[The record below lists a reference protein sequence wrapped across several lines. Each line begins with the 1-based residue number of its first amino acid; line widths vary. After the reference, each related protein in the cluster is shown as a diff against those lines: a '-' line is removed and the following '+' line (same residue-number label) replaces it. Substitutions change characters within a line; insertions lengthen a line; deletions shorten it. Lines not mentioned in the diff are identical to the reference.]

1 MQWPAHT
8 HSGAGRCRVSSGPCP
23 APCAP
28 TSPIKARPV
37 FLPVSWTGVDRWVP
51 PSPHSYAMK
60 WAFVPSSRRRKLR
73 LHNAN
78 DLPEFTR
85 QRGARA
91 RAPAP
96 CPGPQQLQTQ
106 RLLPRGRP
114 PLRTHTLHL
123 SCTPAPAGGSRPK
136 HRPQAALGRHCVCTS
151 RRLGAAPRRASPRR
165 RLSSSLRSLRVSV
178 AFGNSPN
185 SSASLLVFCDGLWT
199 VTSDVTT
206 RTG

>member
-1 MQWPAHT
+1 MQWPAHA
-8 HSGAGRCRVSSGPCP
+8 HSGAGRCRVSSGTCP

-28 TSPIKARPV
+28 TSPIKARPM
-37 FLPVSWTGVDRWVP
+37 FLPASWTGVDRWVP

-85 QRGARA
+85 QRGART

-96 CPGPQQLQTQ
+96 CPGPQRLQTQ

-123 SCTPAPAGGSRPK
+123 SCTPAQQAAHALNTGLRLLLAGTVFALAGGWGQP
-136 HRPQAALGRHCVCTS
+136 HVEQAPGAVSPAAFAHSVSLW
-151 RRLGAAPRRASPRR
+151 RLVILP
-165 RLSSSLRSLRVSV
+165 
-178 AFGNSPN
+178 
-185 SSASLLVFCDGLWT
+185 T
-199 VTSDVTT
+199 VQ
-206 RTG
+206 RIR